1 MRRLIAMIG
10 HCDCNNFFVSCERTF
25 RPDLN
30 GKPVVVL
37 SNNDGCI
44 VARSNEA
51 KALGI
56 KMGTPLYQIRNLI
69 ERENV
74 TVFSSNYQLY
84 GDMSGRVMSTLRDSV
99 PAIEVYSIDEA
110 FLHLK
115 GIPENELHERGL
127 ALAQKIHKS
136 TGIPVSIGIAP
147 TKTLAKITGKLCK
160 KYPALHGCCY
170 MHRPEDIEKVLRT
183 YPIEDVWGI
192 GRRHLAKMRLWS
204 VRTAWDFT
212 QLPAEFV
219 QKQMT
224 ITGLRTYR
232 ELKGEECIKIE
243 DTTPDKQS
251 ICVSRSFAKEMYDI
265 NELRSAITTFATAV
279 SEKLRRQNS
288 CTHQI
293 TVFIYTN
300 RHRED
305 MPQDYECKT
314 RRLTVATDS
323 TLEICKIA
331 ASVLREIYNAGY
343 GYKKAG
349 VIATDLVPK
358 AARQGALFDTIDR
371 EKHQRLMKA
380 IDSINNTQ
388 GKNTIAI
395 ASQSEITAF
404 SNRNHTSPRYTT
416 DWNDIIE
423 VKV

>member
-1 MRRLIAMIG
+1 MIG

-56 KMGTPLYQIRNLI
+56 KMGTPLYQVRNLV

-84 GDMSGRVMSTLRDSV
+84 GDMSNRVMLTLRNSV

-110 FLHLK
+110 FLMLD
-115 GIPENELHERGL
+115 GIAENELHERGL
-127 ALAQKIHKS
+127 ALAKKIKQD

-147 TKTLAKITGKLCK
+147 TKTLAKIAGKLCK
-160 KYPALHGCCY
+160 KYPALKGCCY
-170 MHRPEDIEKVLRT
+170 MHRPEDIEKVLRNF
-183 YPIEDVWGI
+183 PIEDVWGI
-192 GRRHLAKMRLWS
+192 GRRHFAKMKLWG
-204 VRTAWDFT
+204 VHTAWDFT
-212 QLPAEFV
+212 QLPADFV

-232 ELKGEECIKIE
+232 ELKGEPCIKLE
-243 DTTPDKQS
+243 HETPDKQS

-265 NELRSAITTFATAV
+265 NELRSAVTTFAATV
-279 SEKLRRQNS
+279 SEKLRHQNS
-288 CTHQI
+288 CAYQI

-300 RHRED
+300 RHRQD
-305 MPQDYECKT
+305 MPQNYESRT
-314 RRLTVATDS
+314 FRFSVATNS
-323 TLEICKIA
+323 TLEICKTA
-331 ASVLREIYNAGY
+331 ASVLKAIYKSGY

-349 VIATDLVPK
+349 VIATDLVPSQ
-358 AARQGALFDTIDR
+358 AAQGSLFDTVDR
-371 EKHQRLMKA
+371 NKHQRLMSA
-380 IDSINNTQ
+380 IDNINKTQGNNTVS
-388 GKNTIAI
+388 I
-395 ASQSEITAF
+395 ASQAQIATF

-423 VKV
+423 IKV

>member
-1 MRRLIAMIG
+1 MIG

-56 KMGTPLYQIRNLI
+56 KMGTPLYQVRNLV

-84 GDMSGRVMSTLRDSV
+84 GDMSNRVMLTLRNSL

-110 FLHLK
+110 FLMLD
-115 GIPENELHERGL
+115 GIAEDELHERGL
-127 ALAQKIHKS
+127 ALAKKIKQD

-147 TKTLAKITGKLCK
+147 TKTLAKIAGKLCK
-160 KYPALHGCCY
+160 KYPALKGCCY
-170 MHRPEDIEKVLRT
+170 MHRPEDIEKVLRNF
-183 YPIEDVWGI
+183 PIEDVWGI
-192 GRRHLAKMRLWS
+192 GRRHFAKMKLWG
-204 VRTAWDFT
+204 VHTAWDFT
-212 QLPAEFV
+212 QLPADFV

-232 ELKGEECIKIE
+232 ELKGEPCIKLE
-243 DTTPDKQS
+243 HETPDKQS

-265 NELRSAITTFATAV
+265 NELRSAVTTFAATV
-279 SEKLRRQNS
+279 SEKLRHQNS
-288 CTHQI
+288 CAYQI

-300 RHRED
+300 RHRQD
-305 MPQDYECKT
+305 MPQNYESRT
-314 RRLTVATDS
+314 FRFSVATNS
-323 TLEICKIA
+323 TLEICKTA
-331 ASVLREIYNAGY
+331 ASVLKAIYKSGY

-349 VIATDLVPK
+349 VIATDLVPSQ
-358 AARQGALFDTIDR
+358 AAQGSLFDTVDR
-371 EKHQRLMKA
+371 NKHQRLMSA
-380 IDSINNTQ
+380 IDNINKTQGNNTVS
-388 GKNTIAI
+388 I
-395 ASQSEITAF
+395 ASQAQIATF
-404 SNRNHTSPRYTT
+404 SNRNHTSPKYTT

-423 VKV
+423 IKV

>member
-1 MRRLIAMIG
+1 MIG

-56 KMGTPLYQIRNLI
+56 KMGTPLYQVRNLI

-84 GDMSGRVMSTLRDSV
+84 GDMSNRVMTTLREAV
-99 PAIEVYSIDEA
+99 PNIEIYSIDEA
-110 FLHLK
+110 FLNLD
-115 GIPENELHERGL
+115 GIAENELHERGL
-127 ALAQKIHKS
+127 ALAKTIRKN

-147 TKTLAKITGKLCK
+147 TKTLAKIAGKLCK
-160 KYPALHGCCY
+160 KYPALKGCCY
-170 MHRPEDIEKVLRT
+170 MHRPEDIEKVLKKF
-183 YPIEDVWGI
+183 PIEDVWGI
-192 GRRHLAKMRLWS
+192 GRRHFAKIKMWN

-219 QKQMT
+219 QKQLT
-224 ITGLRTYR
+224 ITGLRTYK
-232 ELKGEECIKIE
+232 ELKGEACIQME
-243 DTTPDKQS
+243 HETADKQS

-265 NELRSAITTFATAV
+265 NELRSAITTFAATL

-288 CTHQI
+288 CTWQL
-293 TVFIYTN
+293 TLFIYTN
-300 RHRED
+300 RHKENE
-305 MPQDYECKT
+305 PQDFNSHSY
-314 RRLTVATDS
+314 RFGVATNS
-323 TLEICKIA
+323 TLEICKV
-331 ASVLREIYNAGY
+331 ASAMLRKIYKSGY

-349 VIATDLVPK
+349 VIATDLTPQN
-358 AARQGALFDTIDR
+358 ATQGSLFDSIDR
-371 EKHQRLMKA
+371 EKHKRLMNA
-380 IDSINNTQ
+380 IDSINRSQ
-388 GKNTIAI
+388 GNNTIAI
-395 ASQSEITAF
+395 ASQAQIASF

-416 DWNDIIE
+416 EWNDIIE

>member
-1 MRRLIAMIG
+1 MIG

-56 KMGTPLYQIRNLI
+56 KMGTPLYQVRNLV

-84 GDMSGRVMSTLRDSV
+84 GDMSNRVMLTLRNSV

-110 FLHLK
+110 FLMLD
-115 GIPENELHERGL
+115 GIAENELHERGL
-127 ALAQKIHKS
+127 ALAKKIKQD

-147 TKTLAKITGKLCK
+147 TKTLAKIAGKLCK
-160 KYPALHGCCY
+160 KYPALKGCCY
-170 MHRPEDIEKVLRT
+170 MHRPEDIEKVLRNF
-183 YPIEDVWGI
+183 PIEDVWGI
-192 GRRHLAKMRLWS
+192 GRRHFAKMKLWG
-204 VRTAWDFT
+204 VHTAWDFT
-212 QLPAEFV
+212 QLPADFV

-232 ELKGEECIKIE
+232 ELKGEPCIKLE
-243 DTTPDKQS
+243 HETPDKQS
-251 ICVSRSFAKEMYDI
+251 ICVSRSFAKEMYNI
-265 NELRSAITTFATAV
+265 NELRSAVTTFAATV
-279 SEKLRRQNS
+279 SEKLRHQNS
-288 CTHQI
+288 CAYQI

-300 RHRED
+300 RHRQD
-305 MPQDYECKT
+305 MPQNYESRT
-314 RRLTVATDS
+314 FRFSVATNS
-323 TLEICKIA
+323 TLEICKTA
-331 ASVLREIYNAGY
+331 ASVLKAIYKSGY

-349 VIATDLVPK
+349 VIATDLVPSQ
-358 AARQGALFDTIDR
+358 AAQGSLFDTVDR
-371 EKHQRLMKA
+371 NKHQRLMSA
-380 IDSINNTQ
+380 IDNINKTQGNNTVS
-388 GKNTIAI
+388 I
-395 ASQSEITAF
+395 ASQAQIATF

-423 VKV
+423 IKV

>member
-1 MRRLIAMIG
+1 MIG

-56 KMGTPLYQIRNLI
+56 KMGTPLYQVRNLI

-84 GDMSGRVMSTLRDSV
+84 GDMSNRVMLTLRNSG

-110 FLHLK
+110 FLMLD
-115 GIPENELHERGL
+115 GIAENELHERGL
-127 ALAQKIHKS
+127 ALAQKIKQD

-147 TKTLAKITGKLCK
+147 TKTLAKIAGKLCK
-160 KYPALHGCCY
+160 KYPALKGCCY
-170 MHRPEDIEKVLRT
+170 MHRPEDIEKVLRKF
-183 YPIEDVWGI
+183 PIEDVWGI
-192 GRRHLAKMRLWS
+192 GRRHFAKMKLWG
-204 VRTAWDFT
+204 VHTAWDFT
-212 QLPAEFV
+212 QLPADFV

-232 ELKGEECIKIE
+232 ELKGEPCIKLE
-243 DTTPDKQS
+243 HETPDKQS

-265 NELRSAITTFATAV
+265 NDLRSAVTTFAATV
-279 SEKLRRQNS
+279 SEKLRHQNS
-288 CTHQI
+288 CAHQI
-293 TVFIYTN
+293 TVFIFTN
-300 RHRED
+300 RHRQD
-305 MPQDYECKT
+305 MPQNYESRT
-314 RRLTVATDS
+314 FRFTVATNS
-323 TLEICKIA
+323 TLEICKTA
-331 ASVLREIYNAGY
+331 ASVLKSIYKSGY

-349 VIATDLVPK
+349 VIATDLIPSQ
-358 AARQGALFDTIDR
+358 AAQGSLFDTVDR
-371 EKHQRLMKA
+371 DKHQRLMSA
-380 IDSINNTQ
+380 IDNINKTQGNNTVSV
-388 GKNTIAI
+388 
-395 ASQSEITAF
+395 ASQAQIATF

-423 VKV
+423 IKV